1 MASPDASPLVQH
13 VPCESAR
20 DFLDK
25 LSPRTGMLA
34 GLGKHQWIFR
44 GHEDDSFRLI
54 AKALR
59 LGERDRLYELACMRP
74 LTRVKEDPNRIQI
87 TAEINVVERFIRRC
101 DAHGLEVPG
110 YGSNLDEILHSR
122 NGWLKC
128 GSEIPANWPH
138 DPIKPALCLAQH
150 HGLPTRLLD
159 WSLSAYKAAY
169 FAASSAS
176 RRAEKTGFLSVWAL
190 MMSALFTDEHTQVR
204 SGYSYRGWIEL
215 VRVPRC
221 DNLYLHAQE
230 GVFTLT
236 RVNAFDQSEIVDR
249 RGLEEQLADWGKMDT
264 PFGPATGTVLFRFTL
279 SCAEADDC
287 LKGLQRESIT
297 AATLFPDYGGV
308 VQSLK
313 EELGY

>member
-1 MASPDASPLVQH
+1 MTSPDTLPLVKH

-34 GLGKHQWIFR
+34 DFGKHQWIFR
-44 GHEDDSFRLI
+44 GHDDDRYRLI
-54 AKALR
+54 PKALR
-59 LGERDRLYELACMRP
+59 REERERLYELARMHP
-74 LTRVKEDPNRIQI
+74 LTPPEGDVNRVQI
-87 TAEINVVERFIRRC
+87 TAEITVVERFICRC

-110 YGSNLDEILHSR
+110 YGSSLDEILYRH
-122 NGWLKC
+122 NGWLKS
-128 GSEIPANWPH
+128 GGESAANWPH

-169 FAASSAS
+169 FAANGA
-176 RRAEKTGFLSVWAL
+176 RQRDDKTRLLSVWAL
-190 MMSALFTDEHTQVR
+190 KRSSLFTDEHTGGRMGSSFPGQV
-204 SGYSYRGWIEL
+204 EL

-221 DNLYLHAQE
+221 ENLYLHAQE

-236 RVNAFDQSEIVDR
+236 RINAFDQGEIVDR
-249 RGLEEQLADWGKMDT
+249 RGLEEQIADWGKMDT
-264 PFGPATGTVLFRFTL
+264 PSGPARDTVLYQFTL
-279 SCAEADDC
+279 KQAEADDC
-287 LKGLQRESIT
+287 LKGLQQESVT
-297 AATLFPDYGGV
+297 AATLFPDFGGV
-308 VQSLK
+308 VQSLN